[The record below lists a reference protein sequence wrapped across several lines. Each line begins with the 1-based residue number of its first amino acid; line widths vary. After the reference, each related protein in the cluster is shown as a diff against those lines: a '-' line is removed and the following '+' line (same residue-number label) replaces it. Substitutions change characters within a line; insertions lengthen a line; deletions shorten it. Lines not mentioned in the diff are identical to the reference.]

1 MKNPTSLVLLS
12 LMSLGFLL
20 LATNACECGDAG
32 LQEATPSLEVY
43 SVNDSGTSPAADQM
57 TPIPDDDHIQVDMGQ
72 VDAGVVKRRF
82 VFLRNTGRGDL
93 QLVSAQVNPNTS
105 TDMVIG
111 CLQGAQFI
119 TDCAFGDNR
128 LNISPGHDLVIE
140 IDYAPAES
148 GSDSGSISLQF
159 NVLTHQ
165 NVTVDIT
172 GQAVT
177 PEIQVC
183 FSDCIGDQGGA
194 ECSGAGPLCND
205 EVERDQFILDFGD
218 IHMNDSAM
226 RIVTIRNQGQR
237 PLNVSSIALA
247 DMSHGQYTLD
257 TSSSGLPG
265 ELQPDDEAQVLITF
279 SPQWGGL
286 HAENLIV
293 QSSDVNEPEVLVKL
307 SGQGIAPRVCP
318 DPMLLDF
325 GNVQIGAPVVK
336 TFTLES
342 CGLEVLNLQN
352 LQMASGSSPD
362 FSLPTPPAMPANYN
376 PGESVEVE
384 VQYYPQTAGSDS
396 GGVEI
401 FSNDQSADPNT
412 GLTGTVVLKGN
423 AVEKACDIQA
433 TPFAV
438 NFGVVVVG
446 NQPTMDVV
454 VANVGTD
461 PCDVSDIRITA
472 NTPDDEFSLSN
483 FSGATTLQ
491 PGDMT
496 TVQVGYDPS
505 PPLGQDT
512 GILSVFANDKDTD
525 EVKIDL
531 NAFSVPPDGDGPIA
545 VCSVTPNQDVPP
557 FTTVTWDGSQSYDSN
572 NRPITEYR
580 WNIFAFPPGSGATI
594 QGSGA
599 TRTSVVDF
607 AGDYI
612 ASLVVVNDLGQTS
625 DTCYAT
631 ATVVPTQ
638 DLWIEMFWQ
647 HSGDDM
653 DLHLLAPGG
662 IPRTNTDCFYAN
674 CVPVFGHSVLDWG
687 QQGYSGDD
695 PRLDRDDIPGDGPEN
710 INIANPVD
718 GRYTVFVNDYPGH
731 SYVGGNEVTVKI
743 YIDGVLAQEFVK
755 TITGENEDWYVCNV
769 DWPSGN
775 INPL

>member
-1 MKNPTSLVLLS
+1 MKNPTSLALLLS
-12 LMSLGFLL
+12 LSAGLVL
-20 LATNACECGDAG
+20 LATSACECGDAG

-43 SVNDSGTSPAADQM
+43 FVGDSGSAPGADQM
-57 TPIPDDDHIQVDMGQ
+57 LSIPQDDHIQVDMGQ
-72 VDAGVVKRRF
+72 VDAGTVKRRF

-93 QLVSAQVNPNTS
+93 QLVSAQVSPDTS
-105 TDMVIG
+105 TDLVIG
-111 CLQGAQFI
+111 CLQGAQFV
-119 TDCAFGDNR
+119 TDCAFGDNN
-128 LNISPGHDLVIE
+128 LNIPPGHDLALE

-148 GSDSGSISLQF
+148 GPDTGSISLQF
-159 NVLTHQ
+159 NVLAHR

-183 FSDCIGDQGGA
+183 FTDCVGDQTDSACQGSD
-194 ECSGAGPLCND
+194 ELCND
-205 EVERDQFILDFGD
+205 QVERDQFVLDFGD

-226 RIVTIRNQGQR
+226 RTVIIRNQGDR
-237 PLNVSSIALA
+237 PLDITSVSLA
-247 DMSHGQYTLD
+247 DLSHSQYSLD

-265 ELQPDDEAQVLITF
+265 SLEPNEQTQVTVTF

-286 HAENLIV
+286 HSENLII

-325 GNVQIGAPVVK
+325 GNVQIGTPVVK

-362 FSLPTPPAMPANYN
+362 FSLPTLPSLPATFD
-376 PGESVEVE
+376 PGESIQVE
-384 VQYYPQTAGSDS
+384 VQYYPQSAGSDS

-401 FSNDQSADPNT
+401 FSNDQSADPST
-412 GLTGTVVLKGN
+412 GLTGTVVLKAN
-423 AVEKACDIQA
+423 AVERACDIQA

-454 VANVGTD
+454 IANVGTD
-461 PCDVSDIRITA
+461 PCDVSDIRITT
-472 NTPDDEFSLSN
+472 NTPDDEFSLEN

-496 TVQVGYDPS
+496 TVQVGYDPT

-512 GILSVFANDKDTD
+512 GILSVFANDKDTN
-525 EVKIDL
+525 EVRIDL

-557 FTTVTWDGSQSYDSN
+557 FTTVTWDGSQSYDTNS
-572 NRPITEYR
+572 RPITEYR
-580 WNIFAFPPGSGATI
+580 WEIFAFPPGSGATL

-599 TRTSVVDF
+599 TRTTEVDF

-625 DTCYAT
+625 DPCYAT

-638 DLWIEMFWQ
+638 DLWIEMFWV

-662 IPRTNTDCFYAN
+662 VPRTNTDCFYAN
-674 CVPVFGHSVLDWG
+674 CVPVFGQARLDWG
-687 QQGYSGDD
+687 QQGYAGDN

-710 INIANPVD
+710 INIANPAD
-718 GRYTVFVNDYPGH
+718 GRYTVFVNDYPG
-731 SYVGGNEVTVKI
+731 SDYQPGNEVTVKI

-755 TITGENEDWYVCNV
+755 TISGEDEDWYVCNV